1 MHKASDCLKL
11 ETICIY
17 KVCTETLL
25 FFLVCN
31 SHFAFQLRPAADLI
45 KTCLLACL
53 AKENNLPA
61 VAAQARKSA
70 NSWLQSLLGRN
81 HSGLSVAW
89 NTVTSQELRWK

>member
-1 MHKASDCLKL
+1 MHKASGCLKL
-11 ETICIY
+11 ETIYIY

-45 KTCLLACL
+45 KNLPACL
-53 AKENNLPA
+53 AKEENNLPA
-61 VAAQARKSA
+61 AAVQARKSA

-89 NTVTSQELRWK
+89 NTVTSQELR